1 MASPINMEGAS
12 CPCIDASEILAKHS
26 NCLQEIT
33 GEPGIRYQEVCFP
46 LTFGSSRCAPHDV
59 GLDPRC
65 PTAANGENATSVPD
79 FCGEEWCYVD
89 LQTCRLTP
97 ELVYR
102 TSNFGDQSDM
112 ELYYSY
118 SVCNASADQFL
129 SYQTTQSVQGV
140 TLRAAFPVIRGGMHF
155 KRNES
160 GEIVSSN
167 GPEYYND
174 TIPWLGSAIDYFNA
188 VIEISDM
195 AGVEYTFRS
204 IGADSKGLD
213 PFTGLV
219 HDVQA
224 GLVDV
229 AISTYWITS
238 DRLQMTPYTT
248 PVAVDQIVLFVPQPE
263 VDGGTLKENVIKI
276 FAPFDYSLWICL
288 IVLILI
294 TAFVNIWL
302 STTRGVKS
310 YLSLRVQGARW
321 RKATVA
327 GKASIVGGMMLDSV
341 MIFSTYMFGHAVE
354 LNWQSVS
361 YSMRSNYC
369 LPISLMER
377 MLVIPSTWM

>member
-1 MASPINMEGAS
+1 MASPSYTEGMS

-26 NCLQEIT
+26 NCMQEIT
-33 GEPGIRYQEVCFP
+33 GEPGIRFQEVCLP
-46 LTFGSSRCAPHDV
+46 LTFGSFRCAPHDV
-59 GLDPRC
+59 GLDSRC
-65 PTAANGENATSVPD
+65 PAAANSENVSVPD
-79 FCGEEWCYVD
+79 FCGEKWCYVD
-89 LQTCRLTP
+89 METCRLTP

-102 TSNFGDQSDM
+102 TTNFADQSGID
-112 ELYYSY
+112 LYYSY
-118 SVCNASADQFL
+118 SVCNASADKFL
-129 SYQTTQSVQGV
+129 SYQTTQAVQGV

-155 KRNES
+155 KRNAS
-160 GEIVSSN
+160 GELVNSD
-167 GPEYYND
+167 GPEYYNK

-188 VIEISDM
+188 VVEISNM

-204 IGADSKGLD
+204 IGADTLGLG

-263 VDGGTLKENVIKI
+263 EDGGTLRENVMKI
-276 FAPFDYSLWICL
+276 FAPFHLNLWLCL
-288 IVLILI
+288 LALILI

-310 YLSLRVQGARW
+310 YLSRRTQGARW
-321 RKATVA
+321 RNATMA
-327 GKASIVGGMMLDSV
+327 GKARITGGMMFDS
-341 MIFSTYMFGHAVE
+341 MLIFSTYMFGHAVE

-361 YSMRSNYC
+361 HS
-369 LPISLMER
+369 PIIGCR
-377 MLVIPSTWM
+377 